1 MLDLLPLNCTLMSF
15 MKGWSKE
22 RVVSDCG
29 SSGRLLLVLAS
40 DSAAQVKKVSELCSQ
55 LEQSMGMTP
64 GWLLPSFTAAT
75 KAGAASRESVF
86 LQISP
91 VNAIVG
97 VLVLEQLGT
106 RGGAGGVGPTCRDP
120 EQLGARSSAAAA
132 APLACLPKAAAIEQR
147 HAPADPLPA
156 TSREAA
162 QAREACCADAADPL
176 PATSREA
183 AQGAYCA
190 DAADLPAANMD
201 GTRLLP
207 ETSGPC
213 GALPNHCAS
222 HRLQRNNGAT
232 AAAAGPG
239 SAASQR
245 YASGMPVCGVRMVW
259 VSHTHRRKGLATRML
274 DAAR

>member
-86 LQISP
+86 LQISL
-91 VNAIVG
+91 VNTIVG

-106 RGGAGGVGPTCRDP
+106 RGGAGGVGPAWRDP
-120 EQLGARSSAAAA
+120 EQPGACSTAAA
-132 APLACLPKAAAIEQR
+132 APPACLPKNARIEQR
-147 HAPADPLPA
+147 HAPAGSSLLPA
-156 TSREAA
+156 SREAA
-162 QAREACCADAADPL
+162 QEACADAAGL
-176 PATSREA
+176 L
-183 AQGAYCA
+183 
-190 DAADLPAANMD
+190 AADMD
-201 GTRLLP
+201 RGRPTP
-207 ETSGPC
+207 GTSGPC
-213 GALPNHCAS
+213 RVLPSHCAS
-222 HRLQRNNGAT
+222 HQLQRNDGTMVAS
-232 AAAAGPG
+232 AGPG
-239 SAASQR
+239 SAAS
-245 YASGMPVCGVRMVW
+245 GTPVCGVRMVW